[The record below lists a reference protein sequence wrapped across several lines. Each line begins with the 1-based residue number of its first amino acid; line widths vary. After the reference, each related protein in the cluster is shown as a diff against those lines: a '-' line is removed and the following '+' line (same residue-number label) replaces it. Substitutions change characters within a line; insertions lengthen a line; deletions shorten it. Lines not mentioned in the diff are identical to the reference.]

1 VTNNSGKM
9 PEREHRKERL
19 PRRQAIARMLAL
31 LAATVAPESIPRS
44 GRAREMVCDHL
55 ALEAGLPEAGSPD
68 LPGSF
73 TPEQKAT
80 VALLA
85 DLIIPPDEVAPGA
98 KAAKVEDYIDFV
110 VAHSAPDI
118 QKQWTEGLRALDD
131 FSRQR
136 AGGPIPNLSSGQQEA
151 LLAEI
156 ARGETSPSS
165 AAEHFFVRLKRAT
178 AQGFYTSKIGLLDDL
193 KYQGNSYVE
202 GPATCH
208 DKFDNHASSSAEP
221 KPACAGGA
229 EHESRPSRRRTMN

>member
-1 VTNNSGKM
+1 M
-9 PEREHRKERL
+9 RELECSEERL
-19 PRRQAIARMLAL
+19 PRRQAIARMMSL
-31 LAATVAPESIPRS
+31 LAATVATRSISRS
-44 GRAREMVCDHL
+44 ARAREVVRDHR
-55 ALEAGLPEAGSPD
+55 ALEAGLPQAGSPD
-68 LPGSF
+68 ASRFF

-110 VAHSAPDI
+110 VAHSALDI
-118 QKQWTEGLRALDD
+118 QKQWTEGLRALDEL
-131 FSRQR
+131 SRQR
-136 AGGPIPNLSSGQQEA
+136 AGGTILNLSSGQQEA

-165 AAEHFFVRLKRAT
+165 AVEHFFVRLKRAT

-208 DKFDNHASSSAEP
+208 DKFDNPAGPSAES
-221 KPACAGGA
+221 KPACPGGA
-229 EHESRPSRRRTMN
+229 EHPSRHSRRGSTS